1 MPQHDHV
8 IYIELPNGK
17 TDRQTDR
24 ETEREIPLGECSVP
38 WACVIVNLILNVG
51 SFVHLSAPAH
61 LYLHSLASRLL
72 TITFA
77 FV

>member
-17 TDRQTDR
+17 TDRQTEKQKESTAIR
-24 ETEREIPLGECSVP
+24 VLCSLGYVN
-38 WACVIVNLILNVG
+38 INLILNVG
-51 SFVHLSAPAH
+51 SFVQLSAPAH
-61 LYLHSLASRLL
+61 LYLHSLASLLL